1 MYDSAKIKELILRRR
16 RQILVHSVIYY
27 RYNENLI
34 SDHTWTKWAVELEA
48 LQKKY
53 PKEAESTPWNREFKD
68 FDHSTG
74 YNLPLE
80 DPWANCIARWLL
92 EISTDYRGDVPKW
105 MQN

>member
-1 MYDSAKIKELILRRR
+1 MYDSLKIRELILRRR

-34 SDHTWTKWAVELEA
+34 SDYTWTKWAVELEE

-53 PKEAESTPWNREFKD
+53 QKEAESTQLNTEFKD
-68 FDHSTG
+68 FNHSTG

-80 DPWANCIARWLL
+80 DPWANRIARWLMM
-92 EISTDYRGDVPKW
+92 IAKNYV
-105 MQN
+105 

>member
-1 MYDSAKIKELILRRR
+1 MYDSLKIRELILRRR

-34 SDHTWTKWAVELEA
+34 SDYTWTKWAVELEE

-53 PKEAESTPWNREFKD
+53 QKEAESTQLNTEFKD
-68 FDHSTG
+68 FNHSTG

-80 DPWANCIARWLL
+80 DPWANCIARWLMA
-92 EISTDYRGDVPKW
+92 ITRNYI
-105 MQN
+105 

>member
-1 MYDSAKIKELILRRR
+1 MYDSLKIRELILRRR

-34 SDHTWTKWAVELEA
+34 SDYTWTKWAVELEE

-53 PKEAESTPWNREFKD
+53 QKEAESTQLNTEFKD
-68 FDHSTG
+68 FNHSTG

-80 DPWANCIARWLL
+80 DPWANRIARWLMA
-92 EISTDYRGDVPKW
+92 ITRNYI
-105 MQN
+105 